1 MIKFDLFKKDD
12 ISLLLEGFDTSF
24 LQVPMKR
31 PAKSLLKFIPNGFRP
46 EKLARVQLTKVF
58 VEALYSREASST
70 EYIIAEIQRN
80 FDGIGL
86 ETYMADKLETEYPI
100 NTYIIEI
107 STIIFENHL
116 VIPAHIVLMLYGID
130 CSEEE
135 KKLSERLHT
144 AFQAEREDAKQV
156 GLRDGYNKAEAKFA
170 SDLEAERKKV
180 AKLQK
185 QVDTASTRAKED
197 AQAAK
202 QHQAELK
209 KLLDELEQKKKE
221 IADLSAALKEE
232 QDKLAAL
239 QDLDKSQKTQISN
252 MKIELGK
259 AQAALKESLSQIA
272 RLTEEASTK
281 FTVSPEEL
289 KAICVAAIDFISLKN
304 ASKEDILA
312 LAQKRFSESDNVAV
326 AWRALCED
334 SIELIDELF
343 ETLSNNNFE
352 LSYFD
357 KFIKLESLLLLELAI
372 KQALCTVA
380 HKTMASST
388 DGNTS
393 CGNFSVQG

>member
-46 EKLARVQLTKVF
+46 EKLARFQLTKVF

-185 QVDTASTRAKED
+185 QVDTASTRAKEN

>member
-46 EKLARVQLTKVF
+46 EKLARFQLTKVF

>member
-46 EKLARVQLTKVF
+46 EKLARFQLTKVF

-185 QVDTASTRAKED
+185 QVDTASTRTKED

>member
-46 EKLARVQLTKVF
+46 EKLARFQLTKVF

-185 QVDTASTRAKED
+185 QVDTASTRTKED

-357 KFIKLESLLLLELAI
+357 NFIKLESLLLLELAI

>member
-24 LQVPMKR
+24 LQAPMKR

-46 EKLARVQLTKVF
+46 EKLARFQLTKVF
-58 VEALYSREASST
+58 VDALYSREASST
-70 EYIIAEIQRN
+70 EYITGEIQRN

-86 ETYMADKLETEYPI
+86 EAYMSDKIETEYPI

-130 CSEEE
+130 CTEEE
-135 KKLSERLHT
+135 KNLSERLHT
-144 AFQAEREDAKQV
+144 AFQTEREDAKQV

-185 QVDTASTRAKED
+185 QVDTASTRTKED

-221 IADLSAALKEE
+221 IADLSAALKEA
-232 QDKLAAL
+232 QDKLATL

-259 AQAALKESLSQIA
+259 AQASLKDSLSEIA
-272 RLTEEASTK
+272 RLTEEASSK

-289 KAICVAAIDFISLKN
+289 KAICADAIEFISLKN
-304 ASKEDILA
+304 ASKEDVLA
-312 LAQKRFSESDNVAV
+312 LAQKRFSESDNVAA
-326 AWRALCED
+326 AWQALCED
-334 SIELIDELF
+334 SIELINELF

-357 KFIKLESLLLLELAI
+357 KFIELESLLLLELAI

-380 HKTMASST
+380 HKTMASSAN
-388 DGNTS
+388 GNTS

>member
-1 MIKFDLFKKDD
+1 MN
-12 ISLLLEGFDTSF
+12 
-24 LQVPMKR
+24 LQ
-31 PAKSLLKFIPNGFRP
+31 IC
-46 EKLARVQLTKVF
+46 
-58 VEALYSREASST
+58 
-70 EYIIAEIQRN
+70 
-80 FDGIGL
+80 
-86 ETYMADKLETEYPI
+86 
-100 NTYIIEI
+100 
-107 STIIFENHL
+107 H
-116 VIPAHIVLMLYGID
+116 
-130 CSEEE
+130 
-135 KKLSERLHT
+135 
-144 AFQAEREDAKQV
+144 
-156 GLRDGYNKAEAKFA
+156 
-170 SDLEAERKKV
+170 
-180 AKLQK
+180 
-185 QVDTASTRAKED
+185 STRSDVSKSDTDKCENLRNRFCQWYTFAQVKEAID
-197 AQAAK
+197 ITPEFVATIPIPRLAP
-202 QHQAELK
+202 E
-209 KLLDELEQKKKE
+209 KKKE